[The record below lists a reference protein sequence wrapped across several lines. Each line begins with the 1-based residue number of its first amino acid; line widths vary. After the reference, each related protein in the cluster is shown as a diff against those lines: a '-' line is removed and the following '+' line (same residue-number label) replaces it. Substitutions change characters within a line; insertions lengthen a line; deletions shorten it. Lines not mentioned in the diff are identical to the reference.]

1 MHKRDYFIAALR
13 AGSYRWKKWVISCF
27 SVTMKPEASGS
38 VSQDDFYP
46 YQLYHGE
53 EGYYFRDPETQEI
66 VWLDGVRV
74 GEAPFH
80 FREEIVLGAGEI
92 PNLKKGLTSNYGNL
106 LFNQLVLCYAF
117 GDKIEYMEGP
127 ITVGRVE
134 GIIEGRLQ
142 DDPAEGAERDP
153 NAIYVSEYKLFN
165 EAIFSLAGYTQ
176 LCVPSATPFTMT
188 TDPRIPARRAELLEK
203 YKDRL
208 HDPVIQA
215 EIDKELIQMDREWI
229 EKDPNKGFYYR
240 PKSFNV
246 VRKKVFLTQGA
257 EQGFGVKGQFIPN
270 SLEDGWDIQHLPAMS
285 NSLRD
290 GSFNR
295 GSQTML
301 GGEATK
307 FNYRIFQN
315 TSVIEEDCGS
325 TWGLKVTLTKNNIKH
340 FISNF
345 VLTGKGDTEITK
357 ENADSFVDKVVRV
370 RSPIYCKTSGAN
382 FCAHCMGRKIAAT
395 PRAIPTY
402 AADIGSM
409 FLGIFMKAMH
419 GKALVT
425 AQWDPVQAIR

>member
-1 MHKRDYFIAALR
+1 MHKRDYFIAALKGG
-13 AGSYRWKKWVISCF
+13 AYRWKKWVISCF
-27 SVTMKPEASGS
+27 SVTMPSEKE
-38 VSQDDFYP
+38 VVVEFP
-46 YQLYHGE
+46 YQLFHNENGH
-53 EGYYFRDPETQEI
+53 FFHDPENNNEI
-66 VWLDGVRV
+66 TWLEGTDPKD
-74 GEAPFH
+74 APFR
-80 FREEIVLGAGEI
+80 FRQEIVLGAGEI
-92 PNLKKGLTSNYGNL
+92 PNLKKGITSNYGNL

-117 GDKIEYMEGP
+117 GDKIEYLEGE
-127 ITVGRVE
+127 ITVKRVE
-134 GIIEGRLQ
+134 AIIEGRLQ
-142 DDPAEGAERDP
+142 DDPAEGVDRDP
-153 NAIYVSEYKLFN
+153 NAIYVSEYKKFN
-165 EAIFSLAGYTQ
+165 EAIFSLAGYAQ
-176 LCVPSATPFTMT
+176 LCVPSATPRTMT
-188 TDPRIPARRAELLEK
+188 TDPRIPARRKELLEQ

-208 HDPVIQA
+208 HDPVVQA
-215 EIDKELIQMDREWI
+215 MIDKELIQMDREWI
-229 EKDPNKGFYYR
+229 EGDPNKGFYYR
-240 PKSFNV
+240 DKSFNV

-257 EQGFGVKGQFIPN
+257 EQGFGVQGQFIPN

-315 TSVIEEDCGS
+315 TSVTEDDCGS
-325 TWGLKVTLTKNNIKH
+325 TWGLKVSLTKDNIKH
-340 FISNF
+340 YISNYA
-345 VLTGKGDTEITK
+345 LTGKGDAEITK
-357 ENADSFVDKVVRV
+357 ENAESFIGKTVRV

-382 FCAHCMGRKIAAT
+382 FCAHCMGKKISAT

-425 AQWDPVQAIR
+425 AEWDHSHAIR

>member
-1 MHKRDYFIAALR
+1 MHKRDYFLAALR
-13 AGSYRWKKWVISCF
+13 AESYRWKKWVIGCF
-27 SVTMKPEASGS
+27 SLTMTVSGDEPR
-38 VSQDDFYP
+38 VEFP
-46 YQLYHGE
+46 YQLFHNENGFYFHDPDNNHAITWL
-53 EGYYFRDPETQEI
+53 EGAEPN
-66 VWLDGVRV
+66 
-74 GEAPFH
+74 EAPFH
-80 FREEIVLGAGEI
+80 FKQEIVLGVGEI
-92 PNLKKGLTSNYGNL
+92 PNLKKGITSTYGNL

-117 GDKIEYMEGP
+117 GDKIEYLEGP
-127 ITVGRVE
+127 ISVSKVE
-134 GIIEGRLQ
+134 SIIEGRLQ
-142 DDPAEGAERDP
+142 DDPPEGTDRDP
-153 NAIYVSEYKLFN
+153 KAIYVSEYKKFN

-176 LCVPSATPFTMT
+176 LCVPSATPRTMT
-188 TDPRIPARRAELLEK
+188 TDPKIKERRAELLEQ

-208 HDPVIQA
+208 HDPVVQA
-215 EIDKELIQMDREWI
+215 MIDKELIAMDRAWI
-229 EKDPNKGFYYR
+229 DGDPNKGFYYR
-240 PKSFNV
+240 NKSFDV

-257 EQGFGVKGQFIPN
+257 EQGFGVQGKFIPN
-270 SLEDGWDIQHLPAMS
+270 SLEDGWDIKHLPAMS

-315 TSVIEEDCGS
+315 TSVTEDDCGS
-325 TWGLKVTLTKNNIKH
+325 RLGLQVSLSKDNVKH
-340 FISNF
+340 FVSNF
-345 VLTGKGDTEITK
+345 ALTAKGDVEITK
-357 ENADSFVDKVVRV
+357 ENAESFIGKTVRV

-382 FCAHCMGRKIAAT
+382 FCAKCMGRKISAT

-425 AQWDPVQAIR
+425 AEWDPATAIR